1 MKTKFKNIDFPI
13 IVIPLTCVIALFC
26 LFMFFPQQSTVVLD
40 NIRGFLGNQLGSY
53 YLLLGLGIFLLTII
67 IACSKYGKIR
77 LGHTEKPLYSN
88 FAWGSMIFTSTLA
101 ADILFY
107 SMSEWAMY
115 ANEPHVQEMGS
126 IQDWASTFPL
136 FHWGPIAWGIY
147 IVLAVAFGFMLHIRG
162 RKKQRFS
169 EACRP
174 LLGDKVDGVIGKI
187 IDVTCVV
194 ALLCGTATTFSVTT
208 PLLSAGISRVFG
220 LPNSAGLV
228 IMILIL
234 IAAVYTITVLFGI
247 KGISK
252 LASFCVYLFISLLV
266 YILVAGGEIV
276 YIVETGISG
285 LGNMIQNFIGLST
298 YTDPLRTNSFPQ
310 NWTLYYW
317 AYWMAW
323 CVATPFFIATI
334 SKGRTIRN
342 MIAGCYTY
350 GLSGTFMSFIVLGG
364 FGLAKQMKTG
374 TGLADT
380 IYNADFSINY
390 EEILNVFNELPLVE
404 IVIIALVVSMV
415 AFYATTF
422 DTLTMVVSNY
432 SYKSVEN
439 EEMSG
444 KIMRTFWSIVFILF
458 PIALIFSVN
467 TLASLQSV
475 SIIAAFPIGIII
487 TLVIISFFKDAK
499 AYLKEIGYKDDI
511 IEFPDGN
518 SDKDILD

>member
-1 MKTKFKNIDFPI
+1 MKSKIKNIDFPI
-13 IVIPLTCVIALFC
+13 IVFPVTCIIALFV
-26 LFMFFPQQSTVVLD
+26 LFILLPTQSTNVL
-40 NIRGFLGNQLGSY
+40 NAIRGFLGNQLGSY
-53 YLLLGLGIFLLTII
+53 YLLLGLGVFTLTVA
-67 IACSKYGKIR
+67 IACSKYGRIR
-77 LGHTEKPLYSN
+77 LGYTEKPLFSN
-88 FAWGSMIFTSTLA
+88 FSWGAMIFTSTLA

-115 ANEPHVQEMGS
+115 ANEQHVNDLGS
-126 IQDWASTFPL
+126 VQDWTSTFPL

-174 LLGDKVDGVIGKI
+174 LIGDKADGIIGKA
-187 IDVTCVV
+187 IDITCVV

-220 LPNSAGLV
+220 LPNTVGLV
-228 IMILIL
+228 IMILAL

-252 LASFCVYLFISLLV
+252 LASFCVYLFFALLAYV
-266 YILVAGGEIV
+266 LVAGGQFV

-342 MIAGCYTY
+342 IIIGCYTC
-350 GLSGTFMSFIVLGG
+350 GLSGTFMSFIILGG
-364 FGLAKQMKTG
+364 YGLGQQMKNS
-374 TGLADT
+374 TGLADV
-380 IYNADFSINY
+380 IYNSDFSINY
-390 EEILNVFNELPLVE
+390 EEILNVFNPLPLSK
-404 IVIIALVVSMV
+404 IVIIVLVVSMIL
-415 AFYATTF
+415 FYATTF

-432 SYKSVEN
+432 SYKNLKS
-439 EEMSG
+439 EEEAS
-444 KIMRTFWSIVFILF
+444 KLMRTFWSIVFILF
-458 PIALIFSVN
+458 PIALVFSEN

-487 TLVIISFFKDAK
+487 ILVIWSFFKDANK
-499 AYLKEIGYKDDI
+499 YLKEIGYKDSI
-511 IEFPDGN
+511 IECPMDMN
-518 SDKDILD
+518 NN

>member
-1 MKTKFKNIDFPI
+1 MKAKLKNIDLPI
-13 IVIPLTCVIALFC
+13 IIIPVGTVIAFFV
-26 LFMFFPQQSTVVLD
+26 LFMIFPERSTSVL
-40 NIRGFLGNQLGSY
+40 NLIRGFLGNQLGSY
-53 YLLLGLGIFLLTII
+53 YLLLGLGVFILTVV

-77 LGHTEKPLYSN
+77 LGYVEKPQYTN
-88 FAWGSMIFTSTLA
+88 FQWGSMIFTSTLA

-115 ANEPHVQEMGS
+115 ANEQHVTDLGS

-174 LLGDKVDGVIGKI
+174 LFGDRVDGVLGKV

-208 PLLSAGISRVFG
+208 PLLSSGISRVFG
-220 LPNSAGLV
+220 LPNTTGLV
-228 IMILIL
+228 VSILVL

-252 LASFCVYLFISLLV
+252 LASFCVYLFFAILIYV
-266 YILVAGGEIV
+266 LVAGGQTV
-276 YIVETGISG
+276 YIIETGISS
-285 LGNMIQNFIGLST
+285 LGNMVQNFIGLST
-298 YTDPLRTNSFPQ
+298 YTDPLRANSFPQ

-323 CVATPFFIATI
+323 CIATPFFIATI
-334 SKGRTIRN
+334 SKGKTIRS
-342 MIAGCYTY
+342 IIVGCYTC

-364 FGLAKQMKTG
+364 FGLGEQMKNG
-374 TGLADT
+374 KGLADA
-380 IYNADFSINY
+380 IYNSDYSVNY
-390 EEILNVFNELPLVE
+390 DAILDVFDALPWSEIG
-404 IVIIALVVSMV
+404 IIAIVVSMIL
-415 AFYATTF
+415 FYATTF

-432 SYKSVEN
+432 SYKNVVS
-439 EEMSG
+439 EEMSS
-444 KIMRTFWSIVFILF
+444 KVMRTFWSVVFILF
-458 PIALIFSVN
+458 PIALIFSVS
-467 TLASLQSV
+467 TLAGLQSV
-475 SIIAAFPIGIII
+475 SIIAAFPIGIIMI
-487 TLVIISFFKDAK
+487 LVIVSFFKDAK
-499 AYLKEIGYKDDI
+499 KYLSEIGYKDTAI
-511 IEFPDGN
+511 IECPD
-518 SDKDILD
+518 SYKTEE